1 MFIEL
6 LGFVT
11 TKHRSHI
18 VKNLTLKF
26 FFYNNLKV
34 SPSILA
40 QERREGGME
49 TRRQG
54 EAGREGGREKKTTSA
69 WDLQQMLASNGILRE
84 KEVNS
89 YISTSRLLSVV
100 FCMWNITH
108 MCSCMNTWSPDGS
121 AVWDG
126 CRTIRQWRLAEE
138 NRWLGWPL
146 RSYNLVP
153 LPVQYKWVWPGSILF
168 LSPCPPYHKGL
179 YTSGTINQSKS
190 ILS

>member
-100 FCMWNITH
+100 FCM
-108 MCSCMNTWSPDGS
+108 
-121 AVWDG
+121 
-126 CRTIRQWRLAEE
+126 
-138 NRWLGWPL
+138 
-146 RSYNLVP
+146 
-153 LPVQYKWVWPGSILF
+153 
-168 LSPCPPYHKGL
+168 
-179 YTSGTINQSKS
+179 
-190 ILS
+190 